1 MPQNRKNVTK
11 SFAIRIILITFAQ
24 IYKDMAQLSNR
35 LQRLAPSATLAMSQK
50 SSEMKAQGVD
60 VINMSVGEPDFNTPE
75 HIKQE
80 AKLAIDENY
89 SKYSPV
95 PGYPDLRQAI
105 ARKLERENHLHYTPA
120 EILVSN
126 GAKQS
131 VCNTVMALVNDGEE
145 VIIPAPYWVSYPQMV
160 KLAGGEPVIVEAGFE
175 QNFKMTPQQ
184 LEAAITPKT
193 RMIILCSPSNPTGSV
208 YSKEELEALAN
219 VILQHEDLFV
229 LADEIYEHIN
239 YIGRHESIAQF
250 PGMKERAIIV
260 NGVSKAYAMTGWR
273 IGYIAAPEWIVK
285 GCNKLQGQ
293 YTSGPCSVSQKAAE
307 FAYTADQQCVEDMR
321 QAFER
326 RRDLIVKLAKEIP
339 GLEVNV
345 PEGAFYLFP
354 KCSSFFGK
362 KSSEGY
368 QVNNS
373 TDFAMYLLE
382 KGHVA
387 TVGGD
392 AFGDPECFRM
402 SYATSDENIVEAM
415 RRIKETL
422 ATLK

>member
-1 MPQNRKNVTK
+1 
-11 SFAIRIILITFAQ
+11 
-24 IYKDMAQLSNR
+24 MAQLSNR

-50 SSEMKAQGVD
+50 SSEMKAQGID
-60 VINMSVGEPDFNTPE
+60 VINMSVGEPDFNTPD
-75 HIKQE
+75 HIKQA
-80 AKLAIDENY
+80 AKQAIDDNY
-89 SKYSPV
+89 STYSPV
-95 PGYPDLRQAI
+95 PGYLNLRQAI
-105 ARKLERENHLHYTPA
+105 AQKLERENQLQYQPS

-131 VCNTVMALVNDGEE
+131 VTNTIMALVNDGEE

-160 KLAGGEPVIVEAGFE
+160 KLAGGEPVIVEATFE
-175 QNFKMTPQQ
+175 QNFKMTAEQ

-208 YSKEELEALAN
+208 YNKQELQALAE
-219 VILQHEDLFV
+219 VVLRHEDLFV

-239 YIGRHESIAQF
+239 YVGHHESIAQF
-250 PGMKERAIIV
+250 PGMKERTIIV

-293 YTSGPCSVSQKAAE
+293 YTSGPCSVSQMAALA
-307 FAYTADQQCVEDMR
+307 AYTDSQQCVEDMR

-326 RRDLIVKLAKEIP
+326 RRDLIVKLAKDIP

-354 KCSSFFGK
+354 KCTSFYGK
-362 KSSEGY
+362 TAPNGSTIA
-368 QVNNS
+368 NS
-373 TDFAMYLLE
+373 TDLAMYLLE
-382 KGHVA
+382 EGHVA

-392 AFGDPECFRM
+392 AFGDPDCFRM
-402 SYATSDENIVEAM
+402 SYATSDENITEAM
-415 RRIKETL
+415 RRIKDV
-422 ATLK
+422 LKKLR